1 MSKFMAAS
9 RQATELDKE
18 RIKMEMKIRDMEK
31 EASHKARERAK
42 LEDEVKDLK
51 NPIEELNHLLKQ
63 NDEFKSSLSKAK
75 DKATK

>member
-18 RIKMEMKIRDMEK
+18 RIRMEMKIRDMEK

-42 LEDEVKDLK
+42 LEDEVK
-51 NPIEELNHLLKQ
+51 
-63 NDEFKSSLSKAK
+63 
-75 DKATK
+75 T